1 MSAPRVLIDT
11 FNLRLDKGT
20 GIKTYGVSL
29 IEALNTLGYS
39 VELLGDRKVR
49 EARIALLNEIAF
61 YDVVEPKHDWLYR
74 MRERRDFL
82 TSTLFAGIS
91 ATPIDRGVVSS
102 QYAQFS
108 RGYAKGF
115 SRIWNAYRVYDRA
128 FARFLA
134 IGAFAELKLK
144 NPPEVFHATTALP
157 LTVPGAKLIT
167 TIHDLIP
174 LKLPFTTLDNKKVF
188 YSLVGK
194 TLRKSDLVL
203 TVSECSRRD
212 ILSIYDVDPAKVVV
226 TYQSLPKPRPVDQP
240 LAEALLRSHKLK
252 PRGYVLF
259 AGNIEPKKN
268 LLPLV
273 KAVGSLSKR
282 LPLIV
287 VGAKA
292 WLWEKPIKEGQRY
305 LRKNFIQM
313 DYLAR
318 DELSALMANAAC
330 FVFPSLYEG
339 FGLPPLEAMQVG
351 TPVCASNASSLPEV
365 LGDAALYFDPERSD
379 QIRMQIERILD
390 EPLLVQQM
398 IERGYARVEAFSPAR
413 YASRI
418 KDAYARVLK

>member
-1 MSAPRVLIDT
+1 MSAPRVLVDT

-20 GIKTYGVSL
+20 GIKTYGISL
-29 IEALNTLGYS
+29 LEALNALNFQ

-49 EARIALLNEIAF
+49 ESGIALLNEVAF

-74 MRERRDFL
+74 LREKRDFL
-82 TSTLFAGIS
+82 TATLFAGVT
-91 ATPIDRGVVSS
+91 ATAIDPGLVVS

-108 RGYAKGF
+108 RGYSKGF

-128 FARFLA
+128 FARFMA
-134 IGAFAELKLK
+134 VGGFAKLKLK
-144 NPPEVFHATTALP
+144 NPPAIFHATTALP
-157 LTVPGAKLIT
+157 IVVPGAKLVT

-174 LKLPFTTLDNKKVF
+174 LKLPFTTLDNKRTF
-188 YSLVGK
+188 YRLIGK
-194 TLRKSDLVL
+194 TLKKSDMVL
-203 TVSECSRRD
+203 TVSECSKRD
-212 ILSIYDVDPAKVVV
+212 ILSMYDVDPAKVQV
-226 TYQSLPKPRPVDQP
+226 TYQSLPKPKPVDQP
-240 LAEALLRSHKLK
+240 LAEALLRSYKLK

-268 LLPLV
+268 LSPLV
-273 KAVGSLSKR
+273 RAVGSLSKR
-282 LPLIV
+282 LPLVV

-305 LRKNFIQM
+305 LRKNFIQL

-379 QIRMQIERILD
+379 QIRQQIERVLD
-390 EPLLVQQM
+390 DPEMVAGM
-398 IERGYARVEAFSPAR
+398 IERGYQRVEAFSPAR
-413 YASRI
+413 YAERI

>member
-20 GIKTYGVSL
+20 GIKTYGISL
-29 IEALNTLGYS
+29 IEALNTLKYS

-49 EARIALLNEIAF
+49 EAGNALLDEIAF

-74 MRERRDFL
+74 MREKRDFV
-82 TSTLFAGIS
+82 TATLFAGIS
-91 ATPIDRGVVSS
+91 ATPIDRGLVASEH
-102 QYAQFS
+102 AQFS
-108 RGYAKGF
+108 RGYSKGF
-115 SRIWNAYRVYDRA
+115 ARIWNAYRVYDRA

-134 IGAFAELKLK
+134 LGGFAKLKLK
-144 NPPEVFHATTALP
+144 DPPAVFHATTAIP
-157 LTVPGAKLIT
+157 LTVPGAKMIT

-174 LKLPFTTLDNKKVF
+174 LKLPFTTLDNKRTF
-188 YSLVGK
+188 YRLVGK
-194 TLRKSDLVL
+194 SLKKSDLVL
-203 TVSECSRRD
+203 TVSECSKRD
-212 ILSIYDVDPAKVVV
+212 ILAMYDVDPAKVVV
-226 TYQSLPKPRPVDQP
+226 SYQSLPKPRPVDQA
-240 LAEALLRSHKLK
+240 LAEALLRSYKLK

-268 LLPLV
+268 LSPLV
-273 KAVGSLSKR
+273 RAVGSLSKR
-282 LPLIV
+282 LPLVV

-305 LRKNFIQM
+305 LRKNFIQL

-365 LGDAALYFDPERSD
+365 LGDAALYFSPERAD
-379 QIRMQIERILD
+379 EIRTQIERVLD
-390 EPLLVQQM
+390 EPEFAAQM
-398 IERGYARVEAFSPAR
+398 VERGYQRVEAFSPTR
-413 YASRI
+413 YAERI